1 MKYAVTAKSIWE
13 VVCIDCVGH
22 ATYFWELQSLN
33 EVGQWLKVHEYETD
47 TGIIS
52 IIRWVWK
59 KKNIP

>member
-52 IIRWVWK
+52 IIR
-59 KKNIP
+59 